1 MKIYLL
7 RHGETTYNVEKR
19 YQGIMDIPLSPKGR
33 AELVQAD
40 FSPAVVYVSPLS
52 RARETARI
60 LFPQAQQIV
69 VPDLREMCFGIF
81 QGKNFPELA
90 DDPAYSAWVNANC
103 ETPCPRGESKPEFCD
118 RSCAAFEALVNQ
130 AFAEKQPQLVILA
143 HGGTQMAV
151 MERYALPHRDY
162 NTWCGPNAGG
172 YLLEADEDNWQRSHQ
187 LLLVGL
193 PRYTKKGGSR

>member
-40 FSPAVVYVSPLS
+40 FSPEVVYVSPLS

-90 DDPAYSAWVNANC
+90 DDPVYSAWVNANC
-103 ETPCPRGESKPEFCD
+103 ETPCPGGESKPEFCD

-130 AFAEKQPQLVILA
+130 AFAERQPQLVILA
-143 HGGTQMAV
+143 HGGTQMAA
-151 MERYALPHRDY
+151 MERYALPHADY
-162 NTWCGPNAGG
+162 YHWCAPNAGG
-172 YLLEADEDNWQRSHQ
+172 YVLDAGDWAEQRVLHLLKTVQ
-187 LLLVGL
+187 
-193 PRYTKKGGSR
+193 YTKEDAR

>member
-7 RHGETTYNVEKR
+7 RHGETVYNVEKR
-19 YQGIMDIPLSPKGR
+19 YQGILDIPLSPKGR
-33 AELVQAD
+33 AELTQAD
-40 FSPAVVYVSPLS
+40 FSPEVVYVSPLS
-52 RARETARI
+52 RARETAKI
-60 LFPQAQQIV
+60 LFPTAQQIV

-90 DDPAYSAWVNANC
+90 DDPVYSAWVNANC
-103 ETPCPRGESKPEFCD
+103 ETPCPGGESKPEFCD

-130 AFAEKQPQLVILA
+130 AFAERQPQLVILA

-162 NTWCGPNAGG
+162 NAWCGPNAGG
-172 YLLEADEDNWQRSHQ
+172 YLLEADEDTWQRSHK
-187 LLLVGL
+187 LLLVGF

>member
-33 AELVQAD
+33 AELTQAD

-90 DDPAYSAWVNANC
+90 DNPVYSAWVNANC
-103 ETPCPRGESKPEFCD
+103 ETPCPGGESKPEFCD

-130 AFAEKQPQLVILA
+130 AFAERQPQLVILA

-172 YLLEADEDNWQRSHQ
+172 YLLEADEDSWHRSHQ

-193 PRYTKKGGSR
+193 PRYTQKGGSR